1 MGAPGNG
8 KERYEKGY
16 VASTIVDKS
25 GTSQYQRD
33 LIDRQAAKI
42 ADKSSMDAA
51 GAYAQRETAKIIA
64 INSKAGLIPGNPIR
78 TAGNS
83 TAKMHPDNVPPKCN
97 K

>member
-16 VASTIVDKS
+16 IASTIVDKS

-33 LIDRQAAKI
+33 LIDKGAEKVFA
-42 ADKSSMDAA
+42 KSSNDAA

-64 INSKAGLIPGNPIR
+64 INSKAGLIPGNPVR
-78 TAGNS
+78 AAGNS
-83 TAKMHPDNVPPKCN
+83 TAKIHPDNVPAKGN